1 MGPRVMSIP
10 EEKEGF
16 TFDMPGACK
25 YYTRLMNGRLKRN
38 YSLAELAT
46 LTAPVEE
53 SLSVKELPRFVEALA
68 VDQLDDALVHC
79 ELNVTAEDSLKVRI
93 TGQIT
98 ANVLTQCQRCLEGLP
113 LEIAVPVEWRLPEDL
128 QGTDENFKAHEIELR
143 LLDWVE
149 DDLQLSI
156 PLFAKH
162 ADDQC
167 GGELGNSYVAS
178 DEEHVPD
185 AVTPFDGL
193 KDLLSKQ

>member
-1 MGPRVMSIP
+1 MSIS

-46 LTAPVEE
+46 LTAPIEE

-68 VDQLDDALVHC
+68 VDQLDDASVSCKLTV
-79 ELNVTAEDSLKVRI
+79 EAENSYKLRI
-93 TGQIT
+93 SGRVK
-98 ANVLTQCQRCLEGLP
+98 ASVLTQCQRCLEGLP
-113 LEIAVPVEWRLPEDL
+113 LELDVPVDWRLPEDVE
-128 QGTDENFKAHEIELR
+128 GDGEEIKAHEIELR

-149 DDLQLSI
+149 DDLQLGI
-156 PLFAKH
+156 PFVARH
-162 ADDQC
+162 ADEQC
-167 GGELGNSYVAS
+167 GGELTNSYLANDV
-178 DEEHVPD
+178 EHVPD
-185 AVTPFDGL
+185 TVTPFDGL